1 MNNTLKTSV
10 RYITASYCGACC
22 VYAPVIEKAVTELG
36 LPFEKLDAED
46 DCREV
51 AHLNVSALPTTILM
65 RGGQEQRRWEGA
77 YSPKKTLELL
87 LGPATPRD

>member
-10 RYITASYCGACC
+10 RYITAGYCSACK

-36 LPFEKLDAED
+36 LPWTKLDAED

-51 AHLNVSALPTTILM
+51 AHLNVSALPTTIVM
-65 RGGQEQRRWEGA
+65 IAGREHRRWEGA
-77 YSPKKTLELL
+77 YSLKKTLELL
-87 LGPATPRD
+87 TTPQ